1 MMISGQSAAST
12 TVAVKTAKP
21 TSDARATGPSAGG
34 TGAATSAATSAG
46 GGAAGTNFATVA
58 KDARAALDA
67 VYQQRGKAMDMHSSG
82 KDWEAA
88 FQGMDRRALYAVAS
102 NAGGQF
108 SKDEQGAAD
117 FLMGQQV
124 ERAQGIDS
132 ANPASIAAFQGNM
145 ANAMKAGA
153 KFLDTVSDEEKQSV
167 SWAMSRASMQHSHEM
182 LSARDGQPAEN
193 LDSDNPLVKVI
204 KAALSA
210 AKGDPARARSEGRVD
225 SLESLKSQPW
235 AKGLEAQIDQ
245 AHRASSKQGS
255 LLDDRV

>member
-12 TVAVKTAKP
+12 AVTVKSAKV
-21 TSDARATGPSAGG
+21 SADARAN
-34 TGAATSAATSAG
+34 ATAD
-46 GGAAGTNFATVA
+46 GGAAATAATAAGGSAAKKDFATVA

-67 VYQQRGKAMDMHSSG
+67 VYQQRGKAMDMHTSG

-117 FLMGQQV
+117 FLMGKQV
-124 ERAQGIDS
+124 EQAQGIDS
-132 ANPASIAAFQGNM
+132 ANPASIAAFQGNL

-153 KFLDTVSDEEKQSV
+153 KFLDSVSDEEKQSV
-167 SWAMSRASMQHSHEM
+167 NWAMSRASMQQSHEM
-182 LSARDGQPAEN
+182 LAERDGQPVEN

-210 AKGDPARARSEGRVD
+210 AKGDPARERSEGRID

-245 AHRASSKQGS
+245 AHRASTKQGA
-255 LLDDRV
+255 LLDSRV

>member
-21 TSDARATGPSAGG
+21 NADARATGPAAGG
-34 TGAATSAATSAG
+34 TGAATSTG
-46 GGAAGTNFATVA
+46 EGAAGTNFATVA

-245 AHRASSKQGS
+245 AHRASLKQGS